1 MTGPHPIAAETQRRY
16 RSAVLTNRLR
26 FERRWGQPCLAYN
39 VCIRPGPAASATL
52 SAVQEAA
59 LDLEPSLLR
68 VPAPALHTNLAWLL
82 PVHQEF
88 GRPKDELWR
97 LHGPGWMTTLT
108 GILGPARG
116 FRLCYRHL
124 VATDAAIIAVA
135 DEPNRVS
142 ALRREL
148 LPVLPVPGD
157 LSAGEL
163 VHMTL
168 FRYVRPLRDPGIAGA
183 LARYHRVPD
192 RRRGERAAGSPGE
205 HLSVPGLP
213 GPPPP
218 GLARPACPS

>member
-168 FRYVRPLRDPGIAGA
+168 FRYVRPLRDPASLVRWLVTTEFRIDVEVNELLVVRENTFPSLDYQVLRRLALPPAG
-183 LARYHRVPD
+183 
-192 RRRGERAAGSPGE
+192 
-205 HLSVPGLP
+205 
-213 GPPPP
+213 
-218 GLARPACPS
+218 PS

>member
-16 RSAVLTNRLR
+16 RSAVLTKRLR

-108 GILGPARG
+108 GILGATRG

-168 FRYVRPLRDPGIAGA
+168 FRYVRPLRDPASLVRWLVTTEFRIDVEVNELLVVRENTFPSLDYQVLRRLALPPAG
-183 LARYHRVPD
+183 
-192 RRRGERAAGSPGE
+192 
-205 HLSVPGLP
+205 
-213 GPPPP
+213 
-218 GLARPACPS
+218 PS